1 MTYIHQMLVSKEL
14 GGAGLIGIH
23 LARFLRAQGKTCCLW
38 IPGEGAAL
46 RKIQQLALQFN
57 IYDASCVMN
66 TSKTRVAIGN
76 WKIWRNFHPYRPGI
90 VHIHSPHHY
99 KALQMGLKLSGLKTV
114 VHVHLQEAEE
124 GLHWAF
130 EKPPD
135 VIVTCASM
143 LAKHVRSALPER
155 YREHQQIISVPN
167 AVDLERFY
175 PGDKAAA
182 KQRVGASLHTPIVL
196 MAANLAP
203 HKGQETAIRAMA
215 MLKTTGVNVA
225 CWLAGIERQ
234 DRGVYTTRLQ
244 DLCNELRI
252 ADRIRFLGHREDVPD
267 LLRAADI
274 FILPSTSE
282 GLPLSV
288 LEAQATKVPV
298 LAAPTAGIPE
308 VVTNGETGFLIPA
321 EDAAGYA
328 QRIESLL
335 SCPEIHHRMTEQ
347 AYKKV
352 IKEHNWQAYCE
363 TVWRLYHSLMRGE
376 RDAS

>member
-1 MTYIHQMLVSKEL
+1 MYMMLRV
-14 GGAGLIGIH
+14 
-23 LARFLRAQGKTCCLW
+23 F
-38 IPGEGAAL
+38 
-46 RKIQQLALQFN
+46 
-57 IYDASCVMN
+57 MN
-66 TSKTRVAIGN
+66 TSKTRVAVGN

-90 VHIHSPHHY
+90 VHIHSPYHY
-99 KALQMGLKLSGLKTV
+99 KILQTGLKLSGLKTV

-124 GLHWAF
+124 GLRWAF

-135 VIVTCASM
+135 VIVTCARTF
-143 LAKHVRSALPER
+143 AKQVRSTLPER
-155 YREHQQIISVPN
+155 YQEHQQIISVPN
-167 AVDLERFY
+167 AVDIERFY
-175 PGDKAAA
+175 PGNKATA
-182 KQRVGASLHTPIVL
+182 KQSVGASLHMPIVL

-215 MLKTTGVNVA
+215 MLKKTGVNVA

-234 DRGVYTTRLQ
+234 DRGAYTTRLQ
-244 DLCNELRI
+244 DLCNELGV
-252 ADRIRFLGHREDVPD
+252 ADRVRFLGQREDMPD

-274 FILPSTSE
+274 FVLPSTSE

-308 VVTNGETGFLIPA
+308 VVTDGETGFLIPA

-335 SCPEIHHRMTEQ
+335 NCPEIHHRVTEQ
-347 AYKKV
+347 AYKQV
-352 IKEHNWQAYCE
+352 IKAHNWQTYCE
-363 TVWRLYHSLMRGE
+363 TVWMLYHSLMKGR